1 MSMNLQ
7 HLRTPAARLGISLAA
22 LLAVTVIVPCARA
35 EEWTKSY
42 TISGRANV
50 RVDTNDGSVRI
61 ATTDTKQVEFVVDYN
76 GYKLDKDLHVES
88 RQDGDHVEINARVT
102 GHWGFSWGGN
112 HRNVRI
118 EVRMPKDADLQVDTG
133 DGSVQ
138 TQPINGKVKIH
149 TGDGSVRC
157 EAANGDVDIDTGD
170 GSITLEGAKG
180 DVRLRTGDGHIDAR
194 NVDGKLDATSG
205 DGHIKIDGRFD
216 ALNIKTGDGSIDA
229 HVLPGSKLVSG
240 WNIHTGDGSVDLVLP
255 GELQANID
263 ASTNDGRIS
272 LGIPVTVEGTFST
285 SQLHGK
291 MNGGG
296 QPLTI
301 HTGDGSIRLS
311 RS

>member
-1 MSMNLQ
+1 MNLQ
-7 HLRTPAARLGISLAA
+7 HLRTTATRVGISLAA
-22 LLAVTVIVPCARA
+22 LLAVTLIVPSARA

-61 ATTDTKQVEFVVDYN
+61 ATTDTKQVEFVVDYD
-76 GYKLDKDLHVES
+76 GYKLDKNLHIES
-88 RQDGDHVEINARVT
+88 RQDGDHVELSARVS
-102 GHWGFSWGGN
+102 GHWGFSWGGS

-118 EVRMPKDADLQVDTG
+118 EVRMPRDADLQVDTG

-138 TQPINGKVKIH
+138 TQPVNGKVKIH

-157 EAANGDVDIDTGD
+157 EAVNGDVDVDTGD

-296 QPLTI
+296 QSLTI

-311 RS
+311 RG